1 MLFLDEVA
9 KFTIKYPTVSLSI
22 YYILLLIHI
31 FLPII
36 LISILL
42 LTKNILIIMVII
54 LFEVCLLLHW
64 LMYRGCILDDIER
77 ELAPN
82 NITALDIGQIF
93 LSKSMQEMVL
103 FMFQPFIVLLALYKL
118 YYVKCKR
125 C

>member
-1 MLFLDEVA
+1 
-9 KFTIKYPTVSLSI
+9 
-22 YYILLLIHI
+22 
-31 FLPII
+31 
-36 LISILL
+36 
-42 LTKNILIIMVII
+42 MVII